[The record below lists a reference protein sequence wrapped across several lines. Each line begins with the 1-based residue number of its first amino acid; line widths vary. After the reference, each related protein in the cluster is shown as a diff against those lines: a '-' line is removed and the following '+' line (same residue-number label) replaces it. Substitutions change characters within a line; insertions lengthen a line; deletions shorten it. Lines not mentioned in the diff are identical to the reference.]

1 MCLCI
6 ATVEIRYFYKMLS
19 SALND
24 CFRLALW
31 TNPLQTRPFFSEKS
45 KVIMFI
51 LKLKFNFKSSIS
63 MMFFALFA
71 LICSYFSFINTEK
84 TSNIYLE
91 DTCFDVENSSWNTMY
106 SGKSFVHIISIRFYN
121 ISLYY
126 KMLQTIKH

>member
-1 MCLCI
+1 
-6 ATVEIRYFYKMLS
+6 MLS

-24 CFRLALW
+24 CFRQIVLW

-45 KVIMFI
+45 KVITFT

-63 MMFFALFA
+63 LTHDVFALFA

-84 TSNIYLE
+84 TSNIYLK
-91 DTCFDVENSSWNTMY
+91 DTCFDVENSSLNTMY
-106 SGKSFVHIISIRFYN
+106 TGKSFVHIISIRFYN

>member
-84 TSNIYLE
+84 TSNLRIPVLMLKTPHE
-91 DTCFDVENSSWNTMY
+91 TQCTQVRAL
-106 SGKSFVHIISIRFYN
+106 SI
-121 ISLYY
+121 
-126 KMLQTIKH
+126 